1 MFRPLFRPFERR
13 LEQTLGLDVV
23 RFSSRF
29 TRNLIE
35 MNVSEERNFMID
47 SKLFLLRSTKLMVG
61 KYLANQL
68 FLMYS
73 GQLEA
78 GLDYRYQHEGFGL
91 SHKIGLEY
99 RINPSLL
106 LQMEYDYNSLMLLR
120 REDKRI
126 LLRHSFP
133 F

>member
-1 MFRPLFRPFERR
+1 
-13 LEQTLGLDVV
+13 
-23 RFSSRF
+23 
-29 TRNLIE
+29 
-35 MNVSEERNFMID
+35 VSEERNDLIE
-47 SKLFLLRSTKLMVG
+47 SNLFLLRSTKLMIG
-61 KYLANQL
+61 KYLADQI

-78 GLDYRYQHEGFGL
+78 GMDIRYQHEGFGL
-91 SHKIGLEY
+91 SHKVGLEY

-106 LQMEYDYNSLMLLR
+106 LQMEYDYNSLMLMKR
-120 REDKRI
+120 DDKRI